1 MSQENV
7 ELVERYWESLDR
19 ALERHWTRA
28 DAPLSRSLRLEGLF
42 DLVQPDA
49 EWISTFG
56 SETFRGGEQLLR
68 AADDWVEAGNEWRV
82 QAEELIPAGDDRV
95 LSVVRVSISRQGQRG
110 AGRAVVLHRLRGS
123 GRQDLPDPRLHGPQ
137 GRPRSR
143 RAAGLGDV
151 AGERGGVQ
159 ARNRRSPRSP

>member
-95 LSVVRVSISRQGQRG
+95 LSVVRVSIRG
-110 AGRAVVLHRLRGS
+110 RGS
-123 GRQDLPDPRLHGPQ
+123 GVPVEQWFYTVCGVRDGKISLIHDFMDRKDALE
-137 GRPRSR
+137 
-143 RAAGLGDV
+143 AAGLRD
-151 AGERGGVQ
+151 
-159 ARNRRSPRSP
+159 